1 MGMLTTLA
9 AVLTLDTK
17 GYRKGLQ
24 TAENKTV
31 LFADKIGKLGPQV
44 AAAFSVAA
52 LVKFSAVMADLNKDV
67 DNATRAFLR
76 FGDAGLL
83 KDLRESTGGMV
94 DELKLMQQAIQATNL
109 NLAAADLP
117 AYFKFATIR
126 AAETGM
132 EVDHLVESIVTGI
145 GRESRLV
152 LDNLGISLIAL
163 NKEIAKGGTFAEA
176 ATRLITRVANESNT
190 SIEQATKGTKEFQS
204 AWSNLVQEI
213 ADSGIGEELNDII
226 SNLARIIQILTPNK
240 EGAVFVK
247 KEIEDAIKATE
258 VFIDGTQK
266 AIDATS
272 KFNTEQLTSLNVQLA
287 YHEERLRILKENL
300 ETERLITEEN
310 NKQNKPTPTTIGG
323 PTITTIDAIGEGFA
337 PDPTQLARLEK
348 GVDLLR
354 DHIAATKD
362 LTDAQY
368 ELAGSADLYSG
379 SLIRFQDGV
388 KELTS
393 DLINLNVVLEDVMTN
408 ALQAFANTLVDIVE
422 GKNILQAFSDF
433 LGEMGRMMA
442 TYGALL
448 LAQGLAQKAF
458 EGGEAVTK
466 IVAGAAMLALGLA
479 VAASGAGINKSGAGG
494 GTSAGGSSYSSS
506 DGYSNSGYD
515 YNREIIMVARGND
528 LVAVLN
534 STEQQQSYL
543 GGV

>member
-1 MGMLTTLA
+1 M
-9 AVLTLDTK
+9 
-17 GYRKGLQ
+17 
-24 TAENKTV
+24 
-31 LFADKIGKLGPQV
+31 
-44 AAAFSVAA
+44 
-52 LVKFSAVMADLNKDV
+52 
-67 DNATRAFLR
+67 
-76 FGDAGLL
+76 
-83 KDLRESTGGMV
+83 
-94 DELKLMQQAIQATNL
+94 
-109 NLAAADLP
+109 
-117 AYFKFATIR
+117 
-126 AAETGM
+126 
-132 EVDHLVESIVTGI
+132 
-145 GRESRLV
+145 
-152 LDNLGISLIAL
+152 
-163 NKEIAKGGTFAEA
+163 
-176 ATRLITRVANESNT
+176 
-190 SIEQATKGTKEFQS
+190 
-204 AWSNLVQEI
+204 
-213 ADSGIGEELNDII
+213 
-226 SNLARIIQILTPNK
+226 
-240 EGAVFVK
+240 
-247 KEIEDAIKATE
+247 
-258 VFIDGTQK
+258 
-266 AIDATS
+266 
-272 KFNTEQLTSLNVQLA
+272 
-287 YHEERLRILKENL
+287 
-300 ETERLITEEN
+300 
-310 NKQNKPTPTTIGG
+310 
-323 PTITTIDAIGEGFA
+323 
-337 PDPTQLARLEK
+337 
-348 GVDLLR
+348 
-354 DHIAATKD
+354 
-362 LTDAQY
+362 
-368 ELAGSADLYSG
+368 YSG